1 MKEARTI
8 IFLLH
13 LAFGL
18 YFINIGFNY
27 VAVPEVISNFEAWII
42 LIGGVLV
49 LLGGI
54 NYLRIGKRKRVSKE

>member
-13 LAFGL
+13 LVFGA
-18 YFINIGFNY
+18 YFINLGINY
-27 VAVPEVISNFEAWII
+27 VAVPEVVSNFNAWII
-42 LIGGVLV
+42 LIGGVLI

-54 NYLRIGKRKRVSKE
+54 NYLRIGKWKKLER